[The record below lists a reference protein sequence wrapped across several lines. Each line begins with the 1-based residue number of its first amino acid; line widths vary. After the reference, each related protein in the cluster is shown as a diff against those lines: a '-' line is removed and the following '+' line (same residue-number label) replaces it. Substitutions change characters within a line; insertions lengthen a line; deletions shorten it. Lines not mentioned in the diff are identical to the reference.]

1 MAVDSLAFKGE
12 EYPVLQGSS
21 RIKEEC
27 ATRLLRHIGMD
38 ESPADDESDLLDRP
52 GDFHILALI
61 SDSPSAFD
69 GLGYLEAII
78 ELFEPVLELLTAFM
92 SLTEN
97 DA

>member
-1 MAVDSLAFKGE
+1 MAVDSLAFKRE
-12 EYPVLQGSS
+12 EYPVLQRSS

-27 ATRLLRHIGMD
+27 ATRLSRPIGID
-38 ESPADDESDLLDRP
+38 EIPADDESDLLNRP
-52 GDFHILALI
+52 GDLHFLALI

-97 DA
+97 DD